1 MSPATQQGPK
11 SRNDAIDVA
20 PFGFSAQTL
29 STTRSPGAYFIERRV
44 ALRMV
49 WDADQWF
56 AAREVNALAEHM
68 HHKPSS
74 AETTVH

>member
-1 MSPATQQGPK
+1 
-11 SRNDAIDVA
+11 
-20 PFGFSAQTL
+20 
-29 STTRSPGAYFIERRV
+29 
-44 ALRMV
+44 MV